1 MMDHTHS
8 QLENIVQEGIKSNS
22 DLAVDI
28 LEITIDTLMEGIV
41 KELPIIKSLVA
52 FYKGSLGIR
61 EAHFIKKLLIFFKQL
76 HSGTVSDSDL
86 VLFSKKF
93 DEDND
98 YRKKVTNHIMI
109 LNDRFIED
117 RKSVYFANL
126 LGAHIKSH
134 ISYDEFI
141 EMSLILEN
149 SQLKVFKML
158 SELAASDESFVD
170 ANLLQKPYSSMFLSS
185 GLVILNNGNFGA
197 TTVNFY
203 GVCLYYYA
211 INGNLDMTRDQI
223 ESKTPKPWTPYDD
236 SGSIN
241 DVRRS

>member
-1 MMDHTHS
+1 MNNSDS
-8 QLENIVQEGIKSNS
+8 ELENIVKEGIKTNS

-28 LEITIDTLMEGIV
+28 FEITIDTFMEGIV

-61 EAHFIKKLLIFFKQL
+61 ESHFIKKILIFFKQL

-86 VLFSKKF
+86 ILFSKKF
-93 DEDND
+93 DEDSV

-117 RKSVYFANL
+117 QKSIYFANL
-126 LGAHIKSH
+126 LAAHIRSH

-149 SQLKVFKML
+149 SQLKVFNML
-158 SELAASDESFVD
+158 SELATSDEPFKE
-170 ANLLQKPYSSMFLSS
+170 AHHLQKPYSSMLLSS
-185 GLVILNNGNFGA
+185 GLIILNNGNFGA

-203 GVCLYYYA
+203 GVCLFYYA
-211 INGNLDMTRDQI
+211 MNGKLDMTRDQI
-223 ESKTPKPWTPYDD
+223 ESVTPKAWTLYDD
-236 SGSIN
+236 SDSVN
-241 DVRRS
+241 DIKSS